1 MSKRMAN
8 SVRGLVRE
16 ILLSE
21 SVAPPSF
28 ASSVTHSAG
37 WISPEGEY
45 LYDPNRRDHGEWAAW
60 EVSRNP
66 KMMEELIKRLEAM
79 VNSEPDFSK
88 MSQEELLAN
97 FTELMMSAN
106 KRKFELPA
114 GRSIEDLYYSSAQSE
129 VRSIATKI
137 LLENGWAKVS
147 NAYGIEVW
155 KPTRLI
161 LDTWMNLGMEA
172 GSDPERYHN
181 VFDSK
186 KSIVEG
192 DWAELEKFMRRLP

>member
-1 MSKRMAN
+1 MAN

-66 KMMEELIKRLEAM
+66 QMMEELIKRLEEMAGPA
-79 VNSEPDFSK
+79 PDFSK
-88 MSQEELLAN
+88 MSQEELFAN

-106 KRKFELPA
+106 KKKLEMPA